1 MSAYIL
7 YQNQTIPE
15 KWGGSLGSHEPAHTT
30 SNAPWGQAAARP
42 TTRWAMHG
50 LCIAARAS
58 LLSGW
63 APAAGHF
70 YSGSLPQ
77 KATNGARVLSQVHDL
92 GISRA

>member
-1 MSAYIL
+1 MAASVAMSRRTQPLMLHGARRRQDL
-7 YQNQTIPE
+7 LL
-15 KWGGSLGSHEPAHTT
+15 GGQCTAFALQPGH
-30 SNAPWGQAAARP
+30 
-42 TTRWAMHG
+42 
-50 LCIAARAS
+50 S

-92 GISRA
+92 GHGSLSAHA